1 MSRNVRVASISFSGV
16 NKDFGARETVRK
28 NIEAMVKLLEE
39 AYYEEADI
47 VCFPEA
53 APVIGLPIDVAVTL
67 AQPVPGPI
75 FDIFSSKADEYNLSI
90 VLPMLEI
97 KDGRVYNSAV
107 LIDRRGDY
115 LGSYHKVHPTISE
128 IEAGITPSLK
138 PKVLK
143 SEFGPLGFAICF
155 DLNFRDVVEAI
166 AAAEAKLIF
175 FPSAY
180 PGGLQLSIWAFD
192 YGAYIVSSLR
202 GEGSVIV
209 DPLGRVLARSSS
221 YNPIICKTLNL
232 DYEIL
237 HLDYNYEK
245 LSEVKR
251 KYGSK
256 VEIDVSR
263 PEAVFILASNLK
275 EKSVRE
281 IISEFN
287 LETRTL
293 YFARANKVRA
303 EVLGKICVK
312 GRSNSNC
319 L

>member
-1 MSRNVRVASISFSGV
+1 LARNVRVASISFSGTGRAS
-16 NKDFGARETVRK
+16 GAEETVKR
-28 NIEAMVKLLEE
+28 NLEAMSNLLEK
-39 AYYEEADI
+39 AYYDEADI
-47 VCFPEA
+47 VCFPETS
-53 APVIGLPIDVAVTL
+53 PTIGLSLEEAIALAEPMSESIFNFFSKKAV
-67 AQPVPGPI
+67 
-75 FDIFSSKADEYNLSI
+75 EYNLNI
-90 VLPMLEI
+90 ILPMLEYA
-97 KDGRVYNSAV
+97 DGHVYNSAI
-107 LIDRRGDY
+107 LIGRDGGH
-115 LGSYHKVHPTISE
+115 LGSYHKVHPTIRE
-128 IEAGITPSLK
+128 IEAGITPGLEAR
-138 PKVLK
+138 VLK

-166 AAAEAKLIF
+166 AAADAKLIF

-192 YGAYIVSSLR
+192 HGAYIVSSLR

-209 DPLGRVLARSSS
+209 DPLGRVLARSSN
-221 YNPIICKTLNL
+221 YNPIICKAMNL

-263 PEAVFILASNLK
+263 PEAVFILASNIK

-281 IISEFN
+281 IIAEFN
-287 LETRTL
+287 LETRTE

-303 EVLGKICVK
+303 QVLE
-312 GRSNSNC
+312 RS
-319 L
+319 LHKRALPKQ